1 MLRDY
6 EKELRKEAILK
17 LYRAGYLA
25 ESPRYNGDY
34 LLGEYQ
40 LERQANE
47 DFEDEYLL
55 LEELIRKDVRDEEM
69 EIARRDLYDLEREN
83 ERLEK
88 ELIRV
93 REEKELRLVGD
104 LESILKMISVEE
116 PATDNAE
123 EWAFNDGVNSAV
135 ERLKEHLEAYKNRP
149 IDQP

>member
-6 EKELRKEAILK
+6 EKNLRKEAILK

-25 ESPRYNGDY
+25 NSPRYNGDY

-47 DFEDEYLL
+47 AFEDEYRF
-55 LEELIRKDVRDEEM
+55 LEEFIREDVQDEEM
-69 EIARRDLYDLEREN
+69 EIARRDLHDLESEN

-88 ELIRV
+88 ELDRVKEERDVQLV
-93 REEKELRLVGD
+93 RE
-104 LESILKMISVEE
+104 LETILKSITVEE
-116 PATDNAE
+116 PAADNAE

-135 ERLKEHLEAYKNRP
+135 NRLQERLDAFKKRIE
-149 IDQP
+149 

>member
-6 EKELRKEAILK
+6 EMNLRKEAILK

-25 ESPRYNGDY
+25 NSPRYNGDY

-47 DFEDEYLL
+47 AFEDEYRF
-55 LEELIRKDVRDEEM
+55 LEEFIREDVQDEEM
-69 EIARRDLYDLEREN
+69 EIARRDLYDLESEN

-88 ELIRV
+88 ELDRVKEERDVQLV
-93 REEKELRLVGD
+93 RE
-104 LESILKMISVEE
+104 LETILKSITVEE
-116 PATDNAE
+116 PAADNAE

-135 ERLKEHLEAYKNRP
+135 NRFQERLDAFKKRIE
-149 IDQP
+149 

>member
-6 EKELRKEAILK
+6 EKNLRVEAILK

-25 ESPRYNGDY
+25 NSPRYNGDY

-40 LERQANE
+40 LERAADE
-47 DFEDEYLL
+47 AFEEEYRF
-55 LEELIRKDVRDEEM
+55 LEEFIREDVRDEEM

-88 ELIRV
+88 ELVRV
-93 REEKELRLVGD
+93 REERELRIVGD
-104 LESILKMISVEE
+104 LETILKMISVEE

-135 ERLKEHLEAYKNRP
+135 ERLKERLEAYKNRP

>member
-40 LERQANE
+40 LERAAEE
-47 DFEDEYLL
+47 DFEDEYRF
-55 LEELIRKDVRDEEM
+55 LEEFIRDDVRDEEM

-88 ELIRV
+88 ELVRV

-104 LESILKMISVEE
+104 LEVILKMISVEE
-116 PATDNAE
+116 PVTDNAE

-135 ERLKEHLEAYKNRP
+135 ERLKERLEAYKNRP
-149 IDQP
+149 IG

>member
-47 DFEDEYLL
+47 DFEEEYLL
-55 LEELIRKDVRDEEM
+55 LEEFIRDDVRDEEM

-88 ELIRV
+88 ELVRV

-104 LESILKMISVEE
+104 LEVILKMISVEE
-116 PATDNAE
+116 PATDNVE

-135 ERLKEHLEAYKNRP
+135 ERLKERLEAYKNRP
-149 IDQP
+149 IS

>member
-6 EKELRKEAILK
+6 EKNLRKEAILK

-47 DFEDEYLL
+47 DFEDEYLR
-55 LEELIRKDVRDEEM
+55 LEEFIRDDVRYEEM
-69 EIARRDLYDLEREN
+69 EIARRDLYDLEGEN

-88 ELIRV
+88 ELVRV

-104 LESILKMISVEE
+104 LEVILKMISVEE

-135 ERLKEHLEAYKNRP
+135 ERLKERLEAYKNRS